1 VSRDLPPDRTAES
14 SGHPPWWERF
24 ELGRFVHAA
33 LVDKVPRDHIETTS
47 AFRRRRL
54 VVALTLVAGAALLG
68 VSLSLEP
75 GDDRFYVL
83 TVALAL
89 TWVLGTVLAGP
100 VHLGWAH
107 TRTPSRRARPIV
119 QPVVLGL
126 LMVVLFSAGALVVER
141 IPFLREQTLE
151 VLDHARFA
159 SLPVVAAITLING
172 LAEELYFRGA
182 LFAALQRRQVLWSTI
197 LYTLAT
203 VATGNP
209 MLVFA
214 AALLGLIVGLQR
226 RVTGGVLGPMLIHV
240 IWSMSMLFVLPALVT

>member
-1 VSRDLPPDRTAES
+1 MRPEGPPGGATHAA
-14 SGHPPWWERF
+14 WWERF

-33 LVDKVPRDHIETTS
+33 LVDKVPRDHVETAA

-54 VVALTLVAGAALLG
+54 VVALTLVVGAALLG
-68 VSLSLEP
+68 ASMSLRP

-83 TVALAL
+83 TIALAL

-107 TRTPSRRARPIV
+107 TRTPSRWARPVV
-119 QPVVLGL
+119 QPLVLGL
-126 LMVVLFSAGALVVER
+126 LMVALFSAGALVVAR
-141 IPFLREQTLE
+141 IPFLREQTIE

-159 SLPVVAAITLING
+159 SLPVVAVITLVNG

-182 LFAALQRRQVLWSTI
+182 LFAALERRQVLWSTI

-226 RVTGGVLGPMLIHV
+226 RVTGGVLGPMLIHA
-240 IWSMSMLFVLPALVT
+240 IWSLSMLFLLPVLVA

>member
-1 VSRDLPPDRTAES
+1 M
-14 SGHPPWWERF
+14 
-24 ELGRFVHAA
+24 
-33 LVDKVPRDHIETTS
+33 
-47 AFRRRRL
+47 
-54 VVALTLVAGAALLG
+54 GAALLG
-68 VSLSLEP
+68 VSLSLDP

-107 TRTPSRRARPIV
+107 TRTPARRARPIV
-119 QPVVLGL
+119 QPVALGL
-126 LMVVLFSAGALVVER
+126 LMVGIFALGALVVAR
-141 IPFLREQTLE
+141 IPFLAAQTIE

-159 SLPVVAAITLING
+159 SLPVVALITLVNA

-182 LFAALQRRQVLWSTI
+182 LFAALERHQVLWSTV
-197 LYTLAT
+197 LYALAT

-226 RVTGGVLGPMLIHV
+226 RVTGGVLGPMIIHV
-240 IWSMSMLFVLPALVT
+240 IWSTSMLFLLPVLVT